1 MARPE
6 KVAAVE
12 EIKGK
17 LTSSNAAVL
26 TEYRGLTVTEIARL
40 RAALRDS
47 GTTYTIYKNTLAIR
61 AVQSA
66 ELGELTDLLVGP
78 TAWAFVD
85 GDIVGAAKAIRDFAR
100 TNDALVVKGG
110 LLEGQIITAEQVTA
124 IASLPS
130 RDELLA
136 KIAGVFKAPM
146 YKTASLLSA
155 IPRNMAYG
163 LKALIDQRVAGGE
176 ELPAAE
182 PEAPEAA
189 ADGEAVKDGTEGEAS
204 ADAVDA
210 TVADEAAP
218 AAEGADAPEA
228 AAEDAG
234 SPEPAAESGAEAKE
248 AGAEAP
254 EAATTTSEE
263 DAADSGTSADES
275 AEVVSPEAASDEA
288 EEKPSAGES
297 AGASE

>member
-17 LTSSNAAVL
+17 LASSNAAVL

-40 RAALRDS
+40 RAALRDT

-66 ELGELTDLLVGP
+66 ELGELSDLLVGP

-85 GDIVGAAKAIRDFAR
+85 GDIVGAAKAIRDFSR

-124 IASLPS
+124 IAGLPS
-130 RDELLA
+130 REELLA

-163 LKALIDQRVAGGE
+163 LKALIDQRIAGGE
-176 ELPAAE
+176 ELPADE
-182 PEAPEAA
+182 PESEA
-189 ADGEAVKDGTEGEAS
+189 
-204 ADAVDA
+204 
-210 TVADEAAP
+210 ADEAAP
-218 AAEGADAPEA
+218 AAEAPEGA
-228 AAEDAG
+228 EASAAESDA
-234 SPEPAAESGAEAKE
+234 SPEASEESGAEAKE
-248 AGAEAP
+248 AGAESA
-254 EAATTTSEE
+254 AATATTSET
-263 DAADSGTSADES
+263 AGADDGSSADES
-275 AEVVSPEAASDEA
+275 ADEVSPEAPKGEA
-288 EEKPSAGES
+288 EETASDTEDAGAPSDGES
-297 AGASE
+297 AAASE